1 MITKLKNALAKRKN
15 GAEKPKKEKK
25 VKVPKATQIA
35 CYLEQKSIVDI
46 LLKATS
52 LKATFF
58 TNFMGGVA
66 RGIGF
71 TIGASLILV
80 VLFRLLVM
88 ITKLN
93 IPYIQDVVQDMVNVI
108 ATSPAVEKI
117 IAQEQQ
123 RTPAP
128 EVETTPEE

>member
-1 MITKLKNALAKRKN
+1 MITKLKNAIKRKN

-25 VKVPKATQIA
+25 IKVSKATQIA

-128 EVETTPEE
+128 EGETTPEE

>member
-58 TNFMGGVA
+58 SNFMGGVA

-80 VLFRLLVM
+80 ILFRLLVM

-128 EVETTPEE
+128 EAETPTD

>member
-1 MITKLKNALAKRKN
+1 MITKLKNTLAKRKN
-15 GAEKPKKEKK
+15 GDKPPKEKK
-25 VKVPKATQIA
+25 VKVSKATQIA

-80 VLFRLLVM
+80 ILFRLLVM
-88 ITKLN
+88 ITKFN

-123 RTPAP
+123 RAPAP

>member
-1 MITKLKNALAKRKN
+1 
-15 GAEKPKKEKK
+15 
-25 VKVPKATQIA
+25 
-35 CYLEQKSIVDI
+35 
-46 LLKATS
+46 
-52 LKATFF
+52 
-58 TNFMGGVA
+58 
-66 RGIGF
+66 
-71 TIGASLILV
+71 
-80 VLFRLLVM
+80 M

-123 RTPAP
+123 RAPAP

>member
-1 MITKLKNALAKRKN
+1 MITKLKNAIKRGSKT
-15 GAEKPKKEKK
+15 EKPQKEKK
-25 VKVPKATQIA
+25 VKVSKATQIA

-58 TNFMGGVA
+58 SNFMGGVA

-80 VLFRLLVM
+80 ILFRLLVM

-123 RTPAP
+123 RAPAP
-128 EVETTPEE
+128 EETPTD